1 MERYVSLFAHSV
13 FNYQEDEMTEVVI
26 RLRIGAEDAHY
37 GGGLVD
43 GAHMTKLFG
52 DVATELLIRRDGD
65 EGLFRAYDSIEFLA
79 PVYAGDF
86 IEAKGW
92 ITSEGNTS
100 RKMAFEA
107 WKVIAPRPDL
117 SDSAAEV
124 LAEPV
129 LVCRASGTCVTPK
142 NKQRLG

>member
-1 MERYVSLFAHSV
+1 M
-13 FNYQEDEMTEVVI
+13 NEVVI
-26 RLRIGAEDAHY
+26 RLRIGAENAHY

-43 GAHMTKLFG
+43 GAYLIKLFG

-65 EGLFRAYDSIEFLA
+65 EGLFRAYDNIEFLA

-100 RKMAFEA
+100 RKMVFEA

-124 LAEPV
+124 LTESV